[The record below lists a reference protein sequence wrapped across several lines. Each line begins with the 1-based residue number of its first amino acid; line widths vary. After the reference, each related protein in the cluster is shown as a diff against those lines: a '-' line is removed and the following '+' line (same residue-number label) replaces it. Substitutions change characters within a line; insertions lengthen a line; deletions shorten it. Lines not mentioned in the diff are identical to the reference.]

1 MTNACGYC
9 QTGMTIRY
17 GRTKGGN
24 NRVRCTQCG
33 KTKVVRYLYK
43 AYYSEIND
51 FIVTL
56 TKEGLGIRSTARVL
70 GISTTTLLVRLLQI
84 ANTIS
89 MPIISK
95 GKVYE
100 VDEICTFVGNKQN
113 KIWVVYALERST
125 KVVVSF
131 NVGVRTNKTLSVVL
145 KTLKLAEAKRI
156 YTDKLKQYKT
166 LICKFV
172 HKVVRYGT
180 NHIERK
186 NLSIRTHLKR
196 LARRTLCFSR
206 SVSVLKAILKIYF
219 WNKSMPKLLCI

>member
-1 MTNACGYC
+1 MANTCGYC
-9 QTGMTIRY
+9 QTGMTISY

-24 NRVRCTQCG
+24 GRVRCTQCG
-33 KTKVVRYLYK
+33 KTKVIRYLYR
-43 AYYSEIND
+43 AYHSAIND
-51 FIVTL
+51 SIVTL

-70 GISTTTLLVRLLQI
+70 GISTTTLLARLLQI
-84 ANTIS
+84 AKTIS
-89 MPIISK
+89 KPIIGK

-113 KIWVVYALERST
+113 KIWIVYALERST
-125 KVVVSF
+125 RAVVSF

-145 KTLKLAEAKRI
+145 KTLKLADAKRI
-156 YTDKLKQYKT
+156 YTDNLKQYKT

-186 NLSIRTHLKR
+186 NLSVRTHLKR
-196 LARRTLCFSR
+196 LTRRTLCFSK
-206 SVSVLKAILKIYF
+206 SVNMLKAILRIYF
-219 WNKSMPKLLCI
+219 WNGEMAKFFG